1 MAIKPI
7 TNENAGYESN
17 VNRESQTSIRSEK
30 GNPKVVIKKPGGQ
43 NAGKGFSIG
52 LKEIDTAV
60 IKHIRN
66 IMKPKVKEQNE
77 IISVPVLYG
86 NEERWKSIKTRGV
99 LRDKNGSLILPMIV
113 IKRTSVGFDDAMPMS
128 FDNDVQGKYIS
139 VVRSSSGW
147 SKNNRYDR
155 FSVLTG
161 QKPVQEF
168 VKTGMPD
175 FVTCNY
181 SIVMMTSFIEQM
193 NDLNSLWMEHLET
206 YFGDQT
212 SYRFLSAL
220 DGDITNEIEMES
232 QGERMIKNEFS
243 MTIKGYMIPE
253 FTDNIFGKTA
263 ELGRAYKPKKVSFSE
278 KLL

>member
-17 VNRESQTSIRSEK
+17 VNRETQTSIRSEK
-30 GNPKVVIKKPGGQ
+30 GNSKVVIKKPGGQ

-52 LKEIDTAV
+52 VKEIDTAV
-60 IKHIRN
+60 IRHIQN
-66 IMKPKVKEQNE
+66 VMKPKIKEQNE

-86 NEERWKSIKTRGV
+86 NEERWKSIKDRGT
-99 LRDKNGSLILPMIV
+99 LRDKNGVIILPMIV
-113 IKRTSVGFDDAMPMS
+113 IKRTSLGMNPDMPLS
-128 FDNDVQGKYIS
+128 FDNDVKGKFIS

-168 VKTGMPD
+168 IKTGMPD
-175 FVTCNY
+175 FVTCSY
-181 SIVMMTSFIEQM
+181 SVVMMTSFIEQM
-193 NDLNSLWMEHLET
+193 NDLNSLWIEHLET

-212 SYRFLSAL
+212 SYRFLSSL
-220 DGDITNEIEMES
+220 DGDISNEIEMES
-232 QGERMIKNEFS
+232 QGERMIRNEFT

-263 ELGRAYKPKKVSFSE
+263 EMGRAYNPKKITFSE
-278 KLL
+278 KLI

>member
-1 MAIKPI
+1 VAIKPI
-7 TNENAGYESN
+7 TNDNAGYESRT
-17 VNRESQTSIRSEK
+17 NREAQTSIRSEK

-43 NAGKGFSIG
+43 NVGKGFSIG
-52 LKEIDTAV
+52 LQEIDTAV
-60 IKHIRN
+60 ITHIRN

-86 NEERWKSIKTRGV
+86 NEERWKSIKDRGT
-99 LRDKNGSLILPMIV
+99 LRDKNGSIILPIIV
-113 IKRTSVGFDDAMPMS
+113 IKRTSVGFDDAMPLS

-139 VVRSSSGW
+139 VIRSNSGW
-147 SKNNRYDR
+147 SKSNRYDR
-155 FSVLTG
+155 FAVLTG
-161 QKPVQEF
+161 QQPVQEF

-193 NDLNSLWMEHLET
+193 NDLNSLWIEHLET

-212 SYRFLSAL
+212 SYRFLSSL
-220 DGDITNEIEMES
+220 DGDISNEIELES
-232 QGERMIKNEFS
+232 QGERMIRNEFS

-253 FTDNIFGKTA
+253 FTDNVFGKTA

>member
-1 MAIKPI
+1 MAIKPV
-7 TNENAGYESN
+7 TNKNATYEST
-17 VNRESQTSIRSEK
+17 VNRETQTSIRSEK

-43 NAGKGFSIG
+43 NAGKGFAIG

-86 NEERWKSIKTRGV
+86 NEERWKSVRSRSA
-99 LRDKNGSLILPMIV
+99 LRDSTGALLLPVIV
-113 IKRTSVGFDDAMPMS
+113 VKRTGVAFNDDLPMS
-128 FDNDVQGKYIS
+128 FDHDIRNKFITHIKLNRWNS
-139 VVRSSSGW
+139 
-147 SKNNRYDR
+147 NNRYDR
-155 FSVLTG
+155 FAVLTG

-175 FVTCNY
+175 FVVCSY

-193 NDLNSLWMEHLET
+193 NDLNSLFIEHLET

-212 SYRFLSAL
+212 SYRFLSSLEGGIA
-220 DGDITNEIEMES
+220 NEIEMES
-232 QGERMIKNEFS
+232 RGERIIRNEFT
-243 MTIKGYMIPE
+243 MNIKGYMIPE
-253 FTDNIFGKTA
+253 FTDNVFGKTA
-263 ELGRAYKPKKVSFSE
+263 ELGRAYTPKKVSFSE